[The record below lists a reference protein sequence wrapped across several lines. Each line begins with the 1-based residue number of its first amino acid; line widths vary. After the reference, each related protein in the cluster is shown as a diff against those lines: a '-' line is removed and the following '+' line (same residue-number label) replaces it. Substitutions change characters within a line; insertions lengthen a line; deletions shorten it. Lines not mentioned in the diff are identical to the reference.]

1 MLIRIWKLRRDGAVT
16 LVDDCASNTE
26 ALTLLRE
33 LNARGVVAM
42 AFTTEHVAVGATGH
56 VTSASRA
63 IIERY
68 LAGARP
74 TTSDVGTESCP
85 TPKCGGPRAPSTVRL
100 DARLRPLCKRCR
112 QTVWALSSKGATIDD
127 ALTRLTWA
135 RPWEG
140 LERAERMARGATR
153 RAS

>member
-1 MLIRIWKLRRDGAVT
+1 MLIRIWKLARDGAVT

-33 LNARGVVAM
+33 LNARGVVAI
-42 AFTTEHVAVGATGH
+42 AHSENGAVGATGH

-63 IIERY
+63 TIERY

-74 TTSDVGTESCP
+74 PTPDLGTAGCP
-85 TPKCGGPRAPSTVRL
+85 TPKCGGPRAPSTTRL

-112 QTVWALSSKGATIDD
+112 QTVWALSAKGASVDE

-140 LERAERMARGATR
+140 LERGDRLTRAAAR